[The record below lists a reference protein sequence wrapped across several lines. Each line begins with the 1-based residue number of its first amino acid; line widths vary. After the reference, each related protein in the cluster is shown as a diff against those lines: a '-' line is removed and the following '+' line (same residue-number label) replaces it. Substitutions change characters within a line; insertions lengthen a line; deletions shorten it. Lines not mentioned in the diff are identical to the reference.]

1 MRKFLFLTSA
11 LLLLAVGAVAI
22 SCSDDDDDG
31 GSATTAPTS
40 GDSGGGDSQF
50 CADLDELD
58 AALANLDA
66 TIGSGA
72 GPDEIEQAADEVEA
86 AYRAVEASGDENID
100 ELEASFNEMN
110 TGVRDEEAV
119 AAAALIDDVD
129 ASIDSVRA
137 DANC

>member
-1 MRKFLFLTSA
+1 MSKFLFLTSA
-11 LLLLAVGAVAI
+11 LLLLALGAMAI

-31 GSATTAPTS
+31 STTSDPTS
-40 GDSGGGDSQF
+40 GSSDGGDSDF
-50 CADLDELD
+50 CADLDALD
-58 AALANLDA
+58 AALADLDA

-72 GPDEIEQAADEVEA
+72 GPDEIEQAADDVEA
-86 AYRAVEASGDENID
+86 AYRDVEASGDENID

-110 TGVRDEEAV
+110 AGVRDEEAV

>member
-11 LLLLAVGAVAI
+11 LLLLALGAMAI

-31 GSATTAPTS
+31 STTSDPTS
-40 GDSGGGDSQF
+40 GSSDGGDSDF
-50 CADLDELD
+50 CADLDVLD
-58 AALANLDA
+58 AALADLDA

-72 GPDEIEQAADEVEA
+72 GPDEIEQAADDVEA
-86 AYRAVEASGDENID
+86 AYRDVEASGDENID

-110 TGVRDEEAV
+110 AGVRDEEAV